1 MTAGANIL
9 VVEKGAIPRDSAP
22 SEQDWRAVSAA
33 EAARL
38 LRRAGYTVH
47 DGDGAALADIPRAQN
62 GEDTMMTTEAEN
74 QMRIVRPEH
83 TGARVTVLVQP
94 EESRLSL
101 PRPKTARQLLEAL
114 GLAEESALVARQG
127 ELLTPDRRIWP
138 DDDLLV
144 RKVASSG

>member
-1 MTAGANIL
+1 MT
-9 VVEKGAIPRDSAP
+9 
-22 SEQDWRAVSAA
+22 
-33 EAARL
+33 
-38 LRRAGYTVH
+38 
-47 DGDGAALADIPRAQN
+47 
-62 GEDTMMTTEAEN
+62 TTEAEN
-74 QMRIVRPEH
+74 QVRIVRPEH